1 MLIVYCCAFIVRQYN
16 PCFNGVTFQLVTES
30 ILMQLII
37 FTGVQASGKSS
48 FYLLNLYHSHLRINL
63 DMLKTRHRENII
75 FEAGLAS
82 KTKMVIDNTNP
93 TRADRTRYIQRA
105 IDADFEVISYYFE
118 TDLDSTL
125 QRNAMRIGKASIPEV
140 GVRATFKKLE
150 VPSIDEGFAEVFK
163 IKIVGNGEFT
173 VLPLSPA

>member
-1 MLIVYCCAFIVRQYN
+1 
-16 PCFNGVTFQLVTES
+16 
-30 ILMQLII
+30 MQLII

-75 FEAGLAS
+75 FEACLTS

-93 TRADRTRYIQRA
+93 THEDRARYIGRA
-105 IDADFEVISYYFE
+105 KDAGFEVISYYFE
-118 TDLDSTL
+118 TDLNSAL
-125 QRNAMRIGKASIPEV
+125 ERNSQRTGKANIPEV

-150 VPSIDEGFAEVFK
+150 VPSLDEGYDEMFRV
-163 IKIVGNGEFT
+163 KIVGNREFSIN
-173 VLPLSPA
+173 LFI

>member
-1 MLIVYCCAFIVRQYN
+1 
-16 PCFNGVTFQLVTES
+16 
-30 ILMQLII
+30 MQLII

-75 FEAGLAS
+75 FEACSTS

-93 TRADRTRYIQRA
+93 TREDRARYIGRA
-105 IDADFEVISYYFE
+105 KDAGFEVISYYFE
-118 TDLDSTL
+118 TDLNSTL
-125 QRNAMRIGKASIPEV
+125 ERNCHREGKANIPEV

-150 VPSIDEGFAEVFK
+150 VPSLDEGYDEMFRVKMALLHKPICKGFFSDIIFK
-163 IKIVGNGEFT
+163 
-173 VLPLSPA
+173 